1 MEIKKYKS
9 FLESKSGKLYRYGC
23 VMVYLDIPNWDSI
36 VSHIDSEDLYKPDD
50 KRYGLETDPHVTIL
64 YGLHQDVSDEDVINV
79 FNNTKSSDISLDI
92 DGIGCFENKD
102 FDVIKMNVKSDTL
115 NLLNKE
121 LSKLPHTTDYPD
133 YQPHITIAYLQPG
146 KGQKYIETDYKYNFN
161 QVKKIIYSKANDQKR
176 EIILE

>member
-23 VMVYLDIPNWDSI
+23 VVVYLDIPNWDSI
-36 VSHIDSEDLYKPDD
+36 VSHIDSEDLY
-50 KRYGLETDPHVTIL
+50 
-64 YGLHQDVSDEDVINV
+64 
-79 FNNTKSSDISLDI
+79 
-92 DGIGCFENKD
+92 
-102 FDVIKMNVKSDTL
+102 
-115 NLLNKE
+115 KE

-161 QVKKIIYSKANDQKR
+161 QVKKIIYSKANDQKL
-176 EIILE
+176 EITLD